1 MNIKNLHRRLT
12 SPIEKFR
19 KLGDTIDTEHGP
31 LTYIDRGRDVLA
43 VAPLDSVLFNENPVY
58 TKQYNNYRINKCP
71 QLDDRLGAWMC
82 IDVLPRAGI
91 KADVLLCDSE
101 ETGNSTAK
109 YFEAPKQY
117 NWICEFDRAGSDM
130 VMYNY
135 EDLEL
140 ETIMESYAYE
150 VGNGAFTDICELEK
164 LNAKGFNFGVG
175 YHAQHTEQCY
185 ANLSETFDSF
195 RKFQTFYKDYKDIH
209 FPHEEVEFL
218 PYYYRGNNYSRS
230 TYTTS
235 YTPKKKA
242 KKVVQR
248 QTFIEEG
255 MEDQYPKYEAEEYS
269 ASLDDWRDDVAEQL
283 FGAPYLWLRQSEK
296 DTVDTEISREF
307 EMYRDMGA
315 TDDEIVF
322 DTDEDDLFLANNR
335 KPIS

>member
-12 SPIEKFR
+12 SPIESFR
-19 KLGDTIDTEHGP
+19 KLGDTIDTAHGP
-31 LTYIDRGRDVLA
+31 LTYIDRGGDVLA
-43 VAPLDSVLFNENPVY
+43 VAHLDWVQFNPKPVY

-91 KADVLLCDSE
+91 KCDVLLCDSE
-101 ETGNSTAK
+101 ETGNSTSK
-109 YFEAPKQY
+109 YFESPKQY

-135 EDLEL
+135 EDMEL
-140 ETIMESYAYE
+140 ETIMESYAYV

-175 YHAQHTEQCY
+175 YHQQHTEHCY

-195 RKFQTFYKDYKDIH
+195 RKFQTFYRDYKDHH

-218 PYYYRGNNYSRS
+218 PYYYRGT
-230 TYTTS
+230 TYTT
-235 YTPKKKA
+235 TPKKWA
-242 KKVVQR
+242 KKAQR
-248 QTFIEEG
+248 PTFIEEG
-255 MEDQYPKYEAEEYS
+255 MEDQYSKCTEYS
-269 ASLDDWRDDVAEQL
+269 PDRDDWRDDVAEQL

-296 DTVDTEISREF
+296 DTVDTEISRDL

-315 TDDEIVF
+315 TDDESVF
-322 DTDEDDLFLANNR
+322 EDEDELFLANNR
-335 KPIS
+335 KSIS